1 MDFNNFSFY
10 QQCYFG
16 YVSLYFRDRRCTR
29 FMGWICRALLLC
41 VCVGVYDAE
50 CVCVSE
56 RYEPW
61 AVAAGQTFA
70 QSATATLNTLKC
82 IDGVFGGSRSEQEG

>member
-1 MDFNNFSFY
+1 MIK
-10 QQCYFG
+10 G
-16 YVSLYFRDRRCTR
+16 TTR
-29 FMGWICRALLLC
+29 GDDTPDLC
-41 VCVGVYDAE
+41 VESAELYYCVHVCVYDAE

-70 QSATATLNTLKC
+70 QSATAAVNTLKF
-82 IDGVFGGSRSEQEG
+82 IDAVFGGSRSEQEG

>member
-1 MDFNNFSFY
+1 MYLCISEIEGAPDLWVESAE
-10 QQCYFG
+10 
-16 YVSLYFRDRRCTR
+16 LYY
-29 FMGWICRALLLC
+29 C

-70 QSATATLNTLKC
+70 KSATATLNTLKF